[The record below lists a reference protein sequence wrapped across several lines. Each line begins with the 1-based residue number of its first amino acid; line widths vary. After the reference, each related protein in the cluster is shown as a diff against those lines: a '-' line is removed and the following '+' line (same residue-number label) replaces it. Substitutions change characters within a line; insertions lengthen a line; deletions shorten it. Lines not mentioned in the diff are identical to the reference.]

1 MLELLFQ
8 GFLEWMYG
16 LTLEAWEYFSSVLLD
31 LMSLDFAYLRTHMPI
46 IDTIMEIML
55 AVGWALLIGN
65 LVFQAVKGMVTGL
78 GFEAEDPK
86 LLFTRTFVFAFLLLA
101 SPQICRI
108 GLDMTS
114 TVIELLEMP
123 DAVDITFADE
133 ASFVGLT
140 SSWLLVILCGII
152 VMFQTFKLIMEMAER
167 YFVLAVL
174 TITAPLAFGMGGSRN
189 TSDIFTGWCRMFG
202 SMLLLMALNVVFMK
216 MLLSVLSFYPSGLD
230 VLPWMVLVITVV
242 KVAKKA
248 DSIISRIG
256 LNPAMT
262 GDSLGR
268 GVPGALA
275 YTVIRSM
282 ASNVARTVG
291 KGGGRGAAA
300 SGSGPP
306 NAPRTGG
313 PSGSRAGTATNT
325 SHINAQN
332 SASQQTS
339 VRNGSPQENSSQ
351 QTAQQNANTQ
361 QSASQHTNAQSS
373 SSTGSAAQTLQAN
386 TRHHSSRNTSVPH
399 GTRRSPSY
407 VNQKSNKSAAS
418 SNSSAVQSSNSQN
431 TQSVHAPQ
439 NQTTNIPAAVAAAVP
454 AGSVVRGARNLPGK
468 PSSGAKPVHASPAAA
483 SAPKQGTAKTPA
495 PINGTTHLV
504 SGNTQSAQQSIQNQ
518 NQQHSQQATS
528 QNAAMAAPAQQE
540 YRPAAH
546 AEPVIHSANTPVS
559 AGVPKAET
567 GTMQPNSGTAGN
579 KPATNVPAAR
589 STGVTPGMA
598 GTPQASIGG
607 RYTQQETQAVRSA
620 DQSQSASSTQTKL
633 SASHQEQTSAR
644 QSEMRSTNRERSPV
658 PPQTSSASVGT
669 HNGTQPHT
677 AAPSQAPAQSKPAD
691 IRSTNRQPASATTPA
706 EAVHAGSAPV
716 VQAGA
721 NTTMH
726 SQKSGNVMASSS
738 PQTNVQVEQ
747 RSTQRST
754 VHSSASSPQLTGNA
768 PTAQQ
773 EQSAAP
779 KATTVPGTAPQT
791 PNARQNTE
799 LRSSQRPPVS
809 ASSQPVP
816 PSGGKSTPA
825 SARQASTSVG
835 SSHVEQRA
843 TQRPATSPTP
853 PAPAGN
859 APSSNTAPTQVSA
872 GTPQQGARQ
881 SRNAAPITPA
891 TVVIGGD
898 HTSPA
903 RQESRPSASATKS
916 SPQVK
921 RPVPAQQESPRT
933 ATGKKER
940 PAPQHNGMAG
950 TAPHSVPQR
959 TPEIPIRTTAQQEQ
973 APFPKKTFIPL
984 SGKQPESIP
993 SHLDLKQEPQKS
1005 TKRPADPVEG
1015 GSNVTE

>member
-1 MLELLFQ
+1 
-8 GFLEWMYG
+8 
-16 LTLEAWEYFSSVLLD
+16 
-31 LMSLDFAYLRTHMPI
+31 MSLDFAYLRTHMPI

-133 ASFVGLT
+133 ASFIGLS
-140 SSWLLVILCGII
+140 SSWMLVIICGVI

-174 TITAPLAFGMGGSRN
+174 TITVPLAFGMGGSRN

-202 SMLLLMALNVVFMK
+202 SMCLLMALNVVFMK

-248 DSIISRIG
+248 DSIVSRIG

-291 KGGGRGAAA
+291 KGGGRGAAT
-300 SGSGPP
+300 SGSGRP

-313 PSGSRAGTATNT
+313 PSGARAGTTTNI
-325 SHINAQN
+325 SHTNAQN
-332 SASQQTS
+332 PASQQTS

-373 SSTGSAAQTLQAN
+373 SSTGSAVQTLQAN

-407 VNQKSNKSAAS
+407 VNQQSTKSAAS
-418 SNSSAVQSSNSQN
+418 SNSSAVQSSSSQN

-468 PSSGAKPVHASPAAA
+468 PTSGAKPVQTSPAATPT
-483 SAPKQGTAKTPA
+483 SKQGAAKTPA
-495 PINGTTHLV
+495 PISGTTHLV
-504 SGNTQSAQQSIQNQ
+504 SGNTQSAQQNIQNQ
-518 NQQHSQQATS
+518 NQQHTQQATS
-528 QNAAMAAPAQQE
+528 QNAAMAASAQQE
-540 YRPAAH
+540 YRPTVH
-546 AEPVIHSANTPVS
+546 AEPVMHSANAPASV
-559 AGVPKAET
+559 ET
-567 GTMQPNSGTAGN
+567 QKMGTNTAQPNSGIAGN
-579 KPATNVPAAR
+579 KPAANAPAAR
-589 STGVTPGMA
+589 STGVTPGIA

-620 DQSQSASSTQTKL
+620 DRSLSASSTQTKL
-633 SASHQEQTSAR
+633 SASQQEQTSTR
-644 QSEMRSTNRERSPV
+644 QSEMRSTNRERNPV
-658 PPQTSSASVGT
+658 SSQTSPASVGT
-669 HNGTQPHT
+669 HTGTQPHT
-677 AAPSQAPAQSKPAD
+677 AAPSQAPTQSKPAN
-691 IRSTNRQPASATTPA
+691 IRSTNRQPVSGTTPA
-706 EAVHAGSAPV
+706 GTASV
-716 VQAGA
+716 VQAGT

-747 RSTQRST
+747 RSTQRSS
-754 VHSSASSPQLTGNA
+754 VHSSVSSPQPVGNA
-768 PTAQQ
+768 PAAQQ
-773 EQSAAP
+773 EQLAVP
-779 KATTVPGTAPQT
+779 RTTTVPGTAPQ
-791 PNARQNTE
+791 ARQNTE
-799 LRSSQRPPVS
+799 LRSSQRTPIS
-809 ASSQPVP
+809 AGNQSIS
-816 PSGGKSTPA
+816 PSESRSTPT
-825 SARQASTSVG
+825 SAKQASTTVV
-835 SSHVEQRA
+835 SSQTEQRA
-843 TQRPATSPTP
+843 THRPAPASTP
-853 PAPAGN
+853 PAPAGK
-859 APSSNTAPTQVSA
+859 ALPPNTAPTQVSTGA
-872 GTPQQGARQ
+872 SQQGTRQ
-881 SRNAAPITPA
+881 SRNTAPGTPTA
-891 TVVIGGD
+891 VVISGD
-898 HTSPA
+898 HTSSA
-903 RQESRPSASATKS
+903 RQESRPPTSAATS
-916 SPQVK
+916 SPQAK
-921 RPVPAQQESPRT
+921 RPIPAQQEASRVAP
-933 ATGKKER
+933 GMKER
-940 PAPQHNGMAG
+940 SAPQHNGMAG
-950 TAPHSVPQR
+950 TAPQSGPQR
-959 TPEIPIRTTAQQEQ
+959 TPDTPIRTTAQQEQ
-973 APFPKKTFIPL
+973 APFLKKTFVPL

-993 SHLDLKQEPQKS
+993 SHLDLKQESQKS
-1005 TKRPADPVEG
+1005 TKRPVDPVEG
-1015 GSNVTE
+1015 GGNVSE

>member
-8 GFLEWMYG
+8 GFLEWAYG

-55 AVGWALLIGN
+55 AVGWALLLGN

-114 TVIELLEMP
+114 TIIELLEMP
-123 DAVDITFADE
+123 DAVDITLADD

-140 SSWLLVILCGII
+140 SSWMLVIICGII
-152 VMFQTFKLIMEMAER
+152 IMFQTFKLIMEMAER

-202 SMLLLMALNVVFMK
+202 SMLLLVALNVVFMK

-230 VLPWMVLVITVV
+230 VLPWMVLVVTIV

-248 DSIISRIG
+248 DSIVSRIG

-275 YTVIRSM
+275 YTVIRSI
-282 ASNVARTVG
+282 ASNVARTVS
-291 KGGGRGAAA
+291 KGGGRGAAS
-300 SGSGPP
+300 SGSGRP
-306 NAPRTGG
+306 NVPRTGG
-313 PSGSRAGTATNT
+313 PSGARAGAATNT

-339 VRNGSPQENSSQ
+339 IRNGSPQENSSQ
-351 QTAQQNANTQ
+351 QTAQQNANMP

-373 SSTGSAAQTLQAN
+373 SSTGSAAQPLQAN

-407 VNQKSNKSAAS
+407 VNQRSNKSAAS

-468 PSSGAKPVHASPAAA
+468 PTARAKPVHASPAAA
-483 SAPKQGTAKTPA
+483 SAPKQGAVKTPA

-504 SGNTQSAQQSIQNQ
+504 SGSTQSAQQSIQ
-518 NQQHSQQATS
+518 QQTQQATS

-540 YRPAAH
+540 HRPNAH
-546 AEPVIHSANTPVS
+546 AEPVIHSANTPAS
-559 AGVPKAET
+559 GGVPKQSAT
-567 GTMQPNSGTAGN
+567 PPSSGTAGTN
-579 KPATNVPAAR
+579 PAAAPTAR
-589 STGVTPGMA
+589 STGITPGMA

-607 RYTQQETQAVRSA
+607 RYTQQETQAVRST
-620 DQSQSASSTQTKL
+620 DRSQSANSAQAKL
-633 SASHQEQTSAR
+633 SASQQEQTSTR
-644 QSEMRSTNRERSPV
+644 QSEVRSTNRDRN
-658 PPQTSSASVGT
+658 PPPAQTTPASAGV
-669 HNGTQPHT
+669 HNRTPPH
-677 AAPSQAPAQSKPAD
+677 AATPSQTPAQGKPAD
-691 IRSTNRQPASATTPA
+691 IRSTNRPPVPGTTP
-706 EAVHAGSAPV
+706 AGSAPV
-716 VQAGA
+716 VQTGT

-726 SQKSGNVMASSS
+726 SHRSGNVAANSS
-738 PQTNVQVEQ
+738 PQTNVQVDQ

-754 VHSSASSPQLTGNA
+754 VHSSAASPQTTL
-768 PTAQQ
+768 TAQQ
-773 EQSAAP
+773 EQPAVP
-779 KATTVPGTAPQT
+779 RTTTVPGTAPQAPT
-791 PNARQNTE
+791 AQQNTE

-809 ASSQPVP
+809 ESPKAASPSEGKSIPASS
-816 PSGGKSTPA
+816 
-825 SARQASTSVG
+825 RQASTPVG
-835 SSHVEQRA
+835 ASQTEQRA
-843 TQRPATSPTP
+843 THRPAPSSVP
-853 PAPAGN
+853 PAPAGS
-859 APSSNTAPTQVSA
+859 AASPQTASAQVPSGTSQQTARQGRNTAP
-872 GTPQQGARQ
+872 GTP
-881 SRNAAPITPA
+881 AA
-891 TVVIGGD
+891 VVISGD
-898 HTSPA
+898 HTSTA
-903 RQESRPSASATKS
+903 RQESRPPAAAAAA
-916 SPQVK
+916 SPQAK
-921 RPVPAQQESPRT
+921 RPIPAQQEAPRT
-933 ATGKKER
+933 ASGKKER
-940 PAPQHNGMAG
+940 PAPQHTGMAG
-950 TAPHSVPQR
+950 TAPQSVPQR
-959 TPEIPIRTTAQQEQ
+959 TPDPSGRVTAQQEQ
-973 APFPKKTFIPL
+973 PPFPKKTFVPL

-993 SHLDLKQEPQKS
+993 SHLDLKQDPQKS
-1005 TKRPADPVEG
+1005 TKRPADSVEG
-1015 GSNVTE
+1015 GGDVTE

>member
-8 GFLEWMYG
+8 GFLEWTYG

-31 LMSLDFAYLRTHMPI
+31 LMSLDFSYLRTHMPI

-114 TVIELLEMP
+114 TVIDLLDMP
-123 DAVDITFADE
+123 DAVNITFADE
-133 ASFVGLT
+133 ASFGGL
-140 SSWLLVILCGII
+140 SASWLLVILCGII

-291 KGGGRGAAA
+291 KGGRGAAP
-300 SGSGPP
+300 SGSGRP

-313 PSGSRAGTATNT
+313 PSGSRTGAATNT
-325 SHINAQN
+325 SHINTQN

-418 SNSSAVQSSNSQN
+418 SNSSAVQSSSSQN

-439 NQTTNIPAAVAAAVP
+439 NQTANIPAAVAAAVP

-468 PSSGAKPVHASPAAA
+468 PTAGAKPVHASPAAD
-483 SAPKQGTAKTPA
+483 SVPRQGTAKTPA

-528 QNAAMAAPAQQE
+528 QNAAMAAPAQQG
-540 YRPAAH
+540 YRPAVH
-546 AEPVIHSANTPVS
+546 AEPVMHSTNTPASV
-559 AGVPKAET
+559 GVPKPET
-567 GTMQPNSGTAGN
+567 GTTQPNPGIAGS
-579 KPATNVPAAR
+579 KPATNAPAAH

-598 GTPQASIGG
+598 GTPQVSIGG

-620 DQSQSASSTQTKL
+620 DQSQSANSTQTKL
-633 SASHQEQTSAR
+633 SASHQEQTSAL
-644 QSEMRSTNRERSPV
+644 QSEMRSTNRERSPA
-658 PPQTSSASVGT
+658 PTQTSPASVGT
-669 HNGTQPHT
+669 HTGTQPHT
-677 AAPSQAPAQSKPAD
+677 ATPSQAPAQSKPAD

-706 EAVHAGSAPV
+706 GAVHAGAAPV

-721 NTTMH
+721 NTTTH

-754 VHSSASSPQLTGNA
+754 VHSSAASPQMKGNA

-773 EQSAAP
+773 EQSAVSRT
-779 KATTVPGTAPQT
+779 TTVLGTAPQT

-799 LRSSQRPPVS
+799 PRSSQQPPVS
-809 ASSQPVP
+809 ASPQPAP
-816 PSGGKSTPA
+816 PSGNKSTPA

-872 GTPQQGARQ
+872 GAPQQGARQ
-881 SRNAAPITPA
+881 SRNGAPITPA
-891 TVVIGGD
+891 TVVISGD

-903 RQESRPSASATKS
+903 RQESRPPASAAKS

-950 TAPHSVPQR
+950 TAPQSVPQR
-959 TPEIPIRTTAQQEQ
+959 TPDIPVRTTAQQEQ
-973 APFPKKTFIPL
+973 TPFPKKTFVPL

>member
-8 GFLEWMYG
+8 GFLEWTYG

-114 TVIELLEMP
+114 TVIELLDMP
-123 DAVDITFADE
+123 DAVNITFADE
-133 ASFVGLT
+133 ASFGGL
-140 SSWLLVILCGII
+140 SASWLLVILCGII

-202 SMLLLMALNVVFMK
+202 SMCLLMALNVVFMK

-248 DSIISRIG
+248 DSIVSRIG

-282 ASNVARTVG
+282 ASNVAKTVG
-291 KGGGRGAAA
+291 KGGRGAAA
-300 SGSGPP
+300 SGSGRP

-361 QSASQHTNAQSS
+361 QSASQHTNAQSG
-373 SSTGSAAQTLQAN
+373 SSTSSAVQTLQAN
-386 TRHHSSRNTSVPH
+386 TKHHSSRNTSVPH
-399 GTRRSPSY
+399 GTKRAPSH
-407 VNQKSNKSAAS
+407 VTPQSNRTASASA
-418 SNSSAVQSSNSQN
+418 NTSAVQASHNQNS
-431 TQSVHAPQ
+431 QSVHAPQ

-468 PSSGAKPVHASPAAA
+468 PSTDAKPVHTSPAAA
-483 SAPKQGTAKTPA
+483 SVPRQGTAKAPA
-495 PINGTTHLV
+495 PINGTTRLV
-504 SGNTQSAQQSIQNQ
+504 SGNTQSAQQNIQNQ

-528 QNAAMAAPAQQE
+528 QNAAMAASAQQE
-540 YRPAAH
+540 YRPAVH
-546 AEPVIHSANTPVS
+546 AEPVMHSANTPASVD
-559 AGVPKAET
+559 APKAGA
-567 GTMQPNSGTAGN
+567 GTTQPNSGTAGN
-579 KPATNVPAAR
+579 KPATNAPAAR

-598 GTPQASIGG
+598 GTPQVSIGG
-607 RYTQQETQAVRSA
+607 RYTQQETQAVRST
-620 DQSQSASSTQTKL
+620 DRSQSASNVQTKL
-633 SASHQEQTSAR
+633 SASQQEQTSAR
-644 QSEMRSTNRERSPV
+644 QSEMRSTNREHNPV
-658 PPQTSSASVGT
+658 PSQTSPASVGT
-669 HNGTQPHT
+669 HTGTQPHT
-677 AAPSQAPAQSKPAD
+677 AAPTQTPAQSKPS
-691 IRSTNRQPASATTPA
+691 IRSTNRQPVAGKTPA
-706 EAVHAGSAPV
+706 GAVHAGAAPV

-754 VHSSASSPQLTGNA
+754 VHSSAVSPQMKGNA
-768 PTAQQ
+768 PPVQQ
-773 EQSAAP
+773 EQTAVP
-779 KATTVPGTAPQT
+779 RATTVPGTAPQA
-791 PNARQNTE
+791 PNAHQNTE
-799 LRSSQRPPVS
+799 LRSSQRTPVS
-809 ASSQPVP
+809 AGNQSIS
-816 PSGGKSTPA
+816 PSES
-825 SARQASTSVG
+825 RSTSTSPRQP
-835 SSHVEQRA
+835 SSNGVPSQSEQRA
-843 TQRPATSPTP
+843 THRPATSSTS
-853 PAPAGN
+853 PATAGK
-859 APSSNTAPTQVSA
+859 APSPNTAPTQVPTGA
-872 GTPQQGARQ
+872 PQQGTRQ
-881 SRNAAPITPA
+881 SRNVAPGTPTA
-891 TVVIGGD
+891 VVISGD

-903 RQESRPSASATKS
+903 RQESRPPASATPS
-916 SPQVK
+916 SPQAK
-921 RPVPAQQESPRT
+921 RPVPAQQESPRA
-933 ATGKKER
+933 ATEKKER

-950 TAPHSVPQR
+950 TVPQSSPQR
-959 TPEIPIRTTAQQEQ
+959 TPDTPVRTTAQQEQ
-973 APFPKKTFIPL
+973 APFPKKTFVPL
-984 SGKQPESIP
+984 SSKQPESIP
-993 SHLDLKQEPQKS
+993 SHLDLKQESQKS

-1015 GSNVTE
+1015 GGNVSE

>member
-1 MLELLFQ
+1 LLELLFQ
-8 GFLEWMYG
+8 GFLEWTYG

-46 IDTIMEIML
+46 VDTIMEIML

-133 ASFVGLT
+133 ASFIGLS
-140 SSWLLVILCGII
+140 SSWMLVIICGVI

-202 SMLLLMALNVVFMK
+202 SMCLLMALNVVFMK

-248 DSIISRIG
+248 DSIVSRIG

-282 ASNVARTVG
+282 ASNVAKTVG
-291 KGGGRGAAA
+291 KGGRGAVAA
-300 SGSGPP
+300 GSGRP
-306 NAPRTGG
+306 NAPRAGG
-313 PSGSRAGTATNT
+313 PSGARAGTTTNT
-325 SHINAQN
+325 SHTNAQN
-332 SASQQTS
+332 AASQQTS
-339 VRNGSPQENSSQ
+339 VRNGYPQENSSQ

-361 QSASQHTNAQSS
+361 QNASQHTNAQSS
-373 SSTGSAAQTLQAN
+373 SSTGSAVQTLQAN
-386 TRHHSSRNTSVPH
+386 TKHHSSRNTSVPH
-399 GTRRSPSY
+399 GTKRAPSH
-407 VNQKSNKSAAS
+407 VTPQSNRTASASA
-418 SNSSAVQSSNSQN
+418 NTSAVQTSHNQNSQAI
-431 TQSVHAPQ
+431 HAPQ
-439 NQTTNIPAAVAAAVP
+439 NQITNIPAAVAAAVP
-454 AGSVVRGARNLPGK
+454 AGSVVRGARNLPRK
-468 PSSGAKPVHASPAAA
+468 PTAGAKPVQTSPATA

-495 PINGTTHLV
+495 PITGTTHLV
-504 SGNTQSAQQSIQNQ
+504 FGNTQSAQQNIQNQ
-518 NQQHSQQATS
+518 NQQHTQQATS
-528 QNAAMAAPAQQE
+528 QNAAMAASAQQE
-540 YRPAAH
+540 YRPTVH
-546 AEPVIHSANTPVS
+546 AEPVMHSANIPASIETPKV
-559 AGVPKAET
+559 GT
-567 GTMQPNSGTAGN
+567 GTTQQNSGTAEN
-579 KPATNVPAAR
+579 KPAVAPAAR
-589 STGVTPGMA
+589 STGVIPGIA

-620 DQSQSASSTQTKL
+620 DRSQSASNTQTKL
-633 SASHQEQTSAR
+633 SAFQQEQTSAR

-658 PPQTSSASVGT
+658 PSQPSPASLGT
-669 HNGTQPHT
+669 HTGTQPHT
-677 AAPSQAPAQSKPAD
+677 AAPSQVPAQAKPAD
-691 IRSTNRQPASATTPA
+691 IRSTNRQPASGTTPA
-706 EAVHAGSAPV
+706 GAASV
-716 VQAGA
+716 VQAGT

-747 RSTQRST
+747 RSTQRSS
-754 VHSSASSPQLTGNA
+754 VHSSASSPQPVGNA
-768 PTAQQ
+768 PAAQQ
-773 EQSAAP
+773 EQP
-779 KATTVPGTAPQT
+779 TVPRTTTVPGTAPQA
-791 PNARQNTE
+791 PNAHQNTE
-799 LRSSQRPPVS
+799 LRSSQRTPVS
-809 ASSQPVP
+809 AGNQSIS
-816 PSGGKSTPA
+816 PSES
-825 SARQASTSVG
+825 RSTSTSPRQP
-835 SSHVEQRA
+835 SSNGVPSRSEQRA
-843 TQRPATSPTP
+843 THRPVTSSAPPAT
-853 PAPAGN
+853 AGK
-859 APSSNTAPTQVSA
+859 APSPNTAPTQVST
-872 GTPQQGARQ
+872 GVPQQGSRQ
-881 SRNAAPITPA
+881 SRNAAPATPTA
-891 TVVIGGD
+891 VVVSGD

-903 RQESRPSASATKS
+903 RQESRPPASATPS
-916 SPQVK
+916 SPQAK
-921 RPVPAQQESPRT
+921 RPVPAKQESPRT
-933 ATGKKER
+933 ATGNKER
-940 PAPQHNGMAG
+940 PAPQHNGIAG

-959 TPEIPIRTTAQQEQ
+959 TPETPIRTTAQQEQ

-993 SHLDLKQEPQKS
+993 SHLDLKQESQKS
-1005 TKRPADPVEG
+1005 TKRPVDPVEG
-1015 GSNVTE
+1015 GGNVSE

>member
-8 GFLEWMYG
+8 GFLEWTYG

-114 TVIELLEMP
+114 TVIELLDIP
-123 DAVDITFADE
+123 DAVNITFADE
-133 ASFVGLT
+133 ASFGGL
-140 SSWLLVILCGII
+140 SASWLLVILCGII

-282 ASNVARTVG
+282 AFNVARTVG
-291 KGGGRGAAA
+291 KGGRGAAA
-300 SGSGPP
+300 SSTGRP

-313 PSGSRAGTATNT
+313 PSGSRAGAATNT
-325 SHINAQN
+325 SHINTQN

-373 SSTGSAAQTLQAN
+373 SSTGAAAQTLQAN

-399 GTRRSPSY
+399 GTRRSLNY
-407 VNQKSNKSAAS
+407 VNQQSTKSAAS

-439 NQTTNIPAAVAAAVP
+439 NQTANIPAAVAAAVP
-454 AGSVVRGARNLPGK
+454 AGSVVRGARNLSGK
-468 PSSGAKPVHASPAAA
+468 FSTGAKPAHASPAAA

-579 KPATNVPAAR
+579 KPATNVPATR

-598 GTPQASIGG
+598 ETPQASIGG

-658 PPQTSSASVGT
+658 PPQTSPASVGT
-669 HNGTQPHT
+669 HNGIQSHT
-677 AAPSQAPAQSKPAD
+677 AAPSQAPAQNKPAD
-691 IRSTNRQPASATTPA
+691 VRSTNRQPVSGTTPA
-706 EAVHAGSAPV
+706 GAVHAGAAPV

-721 NTTMH
+721 NTAMH

-754 VHSSASSPQLTGNA
+754 VHSSSPSPQVKGNA
-768 PTAQQ
+768 PAAQQ

-779 KATTVPGTAPQT
+779 RTTTVPGTAPQA

-799 LRSSQRPPVS
+799 PRSSQRPPVS
-809 ASSQPVP
+809 ASSQPVL
-816 PSGGKSTPA
+816 PSGSKRTPT

-843 TQRPATSPTP
+843 TQRPATSSTP
-853 PAPAGN
+853 PATAGN
-859 APSSNTAPTQVSA
+859 TPSPNTVPSQVSA
-872 GTPQQGARQ
+872 GAPQQGARQ

-891 TVVIGGD
+891 AVVISGD

-903 RQESRPSASATKS
+903 RQESRPPASAATS

-921 RPVPAQQESPRT
+921 RPVPAQQESSRT

-940 PAPQHNGMAG
+940 PVPQHHGIAG
-950 TAPHSVPQR
+950 TAPQSVPQR
-959 TPEIPIRTTAQQEQ
+959 TPDTPVRTTAQQEQ
-973 APFPKKTFIPL
+973 APFPKKTFVPL

-993 SHLDLKQEPQKS
+993 SHLDLKQESQKS
-1005 TKRPADPVEG
+1005 TKRPVDPVEG
-1015 GSNVTE
+1015 GSNVPE

>member
-8 GFLEWMYG
+8 GFLEWTYG

-114 TVIELLEMP
+114 TVIELLDMP
-123 DAVDITFADE
+123 DAVNITFADE
-133 ASFVGLT
+133 ASFGGL
-140 SSWLLVILCGII
+140 SASWLLVILCGII

-291 KGGGRGAAA
+291 KGGRGAAT
-300 SGSGPP
+300 SGSGRP

-339 VRNGSPQENSSQ
+339 VRNGSSQENSSQ
-351 QTAQQNANTQ
+351 QTAQQNANMQ

-399 GTRRSPSY
+399 GTRRAPSH
-407 VNQKSNKSAAS
+407 VTPQSNKAAAAS

-468 PSSGAKPVHASPAAA
+468 PSTGAKPVHASPAAA
-483 SAPKQGTAKTPA
+483 SASKQGTAKTPA

-504 SGNTQSAQQSIQNQ
+504 SGNTQSAQQNIQNQ

-528 QNAAMAAPAQQE
+528 QNAAMAASAQQE
-540 YRPAAH
+540 YRPAVH
-546 AEPVIHSANTPVS
+546 TEPVMHSANTPASV
-559 AGVPKAET
+559 GVPKPET
-567 GTMQPNSGTAGN
+567 GKTQPNSGTAGN
-579 KPATNVPAAR
+579 KPATNAPAAR
-589 STGVTPGMA
+589 STGVVPGMA

-607 RYTQQETQAVRSA
+607 RYTQQETQAVRST
-620 DQSQSASSTQTKL
+620 DRSQSSSNVQTKL
-633 SASHQEQTSAR
+633 SASQQEQTSAR
-644 QSEMRSTNRERSPV
+644 QSEMRSTNRERSPA
-658 PPQTSSASVGT
+658 PTQTSPASVGT
-669 HNGTQPHT
+669 HTGTQPHT
-677 AAPSQAPAQSKPAD
+677 ATPSQAPAQSKPAD
-691 IRSTNRQPASATTPA
+691 IRSTNRQPVSATTPA
-706 EAVHAGSAPV
+706 GAIHAGAAPV

-754 VHSSASSPQLTGNA
+754 VHSFAFSPQLTGNA
-768 PTAQQ
+768 PTSQQ
-773 EQSAAP
+773 EF
-779 KATTVPGTAPQT
+779 
-791 PNARQNTE
+791 
-799 LRSSQRPPVS
+799 
-809 ASSQPVP
+809 
-816 PSGGKSTPA
+816 
-825 SARQASTSVG
+825 
-835 SSHVEQRA
+835 
-843 TQRPATSPTP
+843 
-853 PAPAGN
+853 
-859 APSSNTAPTQVSA
+859 
-872 GTPQQGARQ
+872 
-881 SRNAAPITPA
+881 
-891 TVVIGGD
+891 
-898 HTSPA
+898 
-903 RQESRPSASATKS
+903 
-916 SPQVK
+916 
-921 RPVPAQQESPRT
+921 PRT
-933 ATGKKER
+933 AAGKKER

-950 TAPHSVPQR
+950 TAPQSIPQR
-959 TPEIPIRTTAQQEQ
+959 TPDTPIRTTAQQEQ
-973 APFPKKTFIPL
+973 ALFPKKKFVPL

-993 SHLDLKQEPQKS
+993 SQLELKQESPKS
-1005 TKRPADPVEG
+1005 TKRPADPGEG
-1015 GSNVTE
+1015 GGNVSE

>member
-8 GFLEWMYG
+8 GFLEWTYG

-114 TVIELLEMP
+114 TVIELLDMP
-123 DAVDITFADE
+123 DAVNITFADE
-133 ASFVGLT
+133 ASFGGL
-140 SSWLLVILCGII
+140 SASWLLVILCGII

-202 SMLLLMALNVVFMK
+202 SMCLLMALNVVFMK

-248 DSIISRIG
+248 DSIVSRIG

-291 KGGGRGAAA
+291 KGGRGAAA
-300 SGSGPP
+300 SGSGRP

-313 PSGSRAGTATNT
+313 PSGSRAGTTTNT
-325 SHINAQN
+325 SHTNAQN
-332 SASQQTS
+332 AASQQTS
-339 VRNGSPQENSSQ
+339 VRNGSPQENTSQ

-361 QSASQHTNAQSS
+361 QSASQHTNAQSC
-373 SSTGSAAQTLQAN
+373 SSTGSAAQTLQTN
-386 TRHHSSRNTSVPH
+386 TRHYSSRNTSVPH
-399 GTRRSPSY
+399 GTKRAPSH
-407 VNQKSNKSAAS
+407 VTPQSNRAAS
-418 SNSSAVQSSNSQN
+418 ISANTPAVQASHNQN
-431 TQSVHAPQ
+431 TQAVNTPQ
-439 NQTTNIPAAVAAAVP
+439 SQITNIPTAVAAAVP

-468 PSSGAKPVHASPAAA
+468 SSTGAKPVHASPAAV
-483 SAPKQGTAKTPA
+483 SVPRQGTAKTPA
-495 PINGTTHLV
+495 SVNGTTHLV
-504 SGNTQSAQQSIQNQ
+504 SGNTQSAQQNIQNQ
-518 NQQHSQQATS
+518 NQQHIQQATS
-528 QNAAMAAPAQQE
+528 QNAAMAASAQQE
-540 YRPAAH
+540 YRPTVH
-546 AEPVIHSANTPVS
+546 AEPVMHSANTPASV
-559 AGVPKAET
+559 GVPKPET
-567 GTMQPNSGTAGN
+567 GTMQPNFGTAGN
-579 KPATNVPAAR
+579 KPATNAPAAR
-589 STGVTPGMA
+589 STGVTSGMA
-598 GTPQASIGG
+598 ETPQTSIGG
-607 RYTQQETQAVRSA
+607 RYTQQETQTVRSA
-620 DQSQSASSTQTKL
+620 DRSQSASNTQTKL
-633 SASHQEQTSAR
+633 SAFQQEQTSAR

-658 PPQTSSASVGT
+658 PSQTSPAPVGT
-669 HNGTQPHT
+669 HNGTQFHT
-677 AAPSQAPAQSKPAD
+677 AAPTQAPAQSKPAD
-691 IRSTNRQPASATTPA
+691 VRSTNRQPASGTTPA
-706 EAVHAGSAPV
+706 GAALAGATPV
-716 VQAGA
+716 VQAGT

-754 VHSSASSPQLTGNA
+754 VHSSASSPQPVGNA
-768 PTAQQ
+768 PAAQQ
-773 EQSAAP
+773 EQPAVP
-779 KATTVPGTAPQT
+779 RTTTVPGTAPQV

-799 LRSSQRPPVS
+799 LRSSQRTPAS
-809 ASSQPVP
+809 AGN
-816 PSGGKSTPA
+816 PSIFPSESRSTPA
-825 SARQASTSVG
+825 SPRQPSPNGVPSQ
-835 SSHVEQRA
+835 SEQRA
-843 TQRPATSPTP
+843 THRPAPSSAP

-859 APSSNTAPTQVSA
+859 APSPNTAPTQVSA
-872 GTPQQGARQ
+872 GAPQQGARQ

-891 TVVIGGD
+891 AVVVSGN
-898 HTSPA
+898 HTSSA
-903 RQESRPSASATKS
+903 RQESHPPASTATS
-916 SPQVK
+916 SPQAK

-940 PAPQHNGMAG
+940 LAPQHNGMAG
-950 TAPHSVPQR
+950 TAPQPVPQR
-959 TPEIPIRTTAQQEQ
+959 TPDTPIRTTAQQEQ
-973 APFPKKTFIPL
+973 ASFPKKTFVPL

-993 SHLDLKQEPQKS
+993 SHLDLKQDAQKS
-1005 TKRPADPVEG
+1005 TKRPVNPVEG
-1015 GSNVTE
+1015 GGNVPE

>member
-8 GFLEWMYG
+8 GFLEWTYG

-114 TVIELLEMP
+114 TVIDLLDMP
-123 DAVDITFADE
+123 DAVNITFADE
-133 ASFVGLT
+133 ASFGGL
-140 SSWLLVILCGII
+140 SASWLLVILCGII

-248 DSIISRIG
+248 DSILSRIG

-291 KGGGRGAAA
+291 KGGGRGAATA
-300 SGSGPP
+300 GSGRP

-313 PSGSRAGTATNT
+313 PSGVRAGTTTNT
-325 SHINAQN
+325 SHTNAQN
-332 SASQQTS
+332 AASQQTS
-339 VRNGSPQENSSQ
+339 VRNGSPQENTSQ
-351 QTAQQNANTQ
+351 QTAQQKANMQ
-361 QSASQHTNAQSS
+361 QSASQHTNAQNS

-386 TRHHSSRNTSVPH
+386 TKQHSSRNTSVPR
-399 GTRRSPSY
+399 GTRRPPSY

-418 SNSSAVQSSNSQN
+418 SNSSAVRSSNSQN

-468 PSSGAKPVHASPAAA
+468 SAAGAKPAHASPAAA
-483 SAPKQGTAKTPA
+483 SASRQGTAKAPA

-504 SGNTQSAQQSIQNQ
+504 SGNTQSAQQNIQNQ
-518 NQQHSQQATS
+518 NQQHTQQTAS

-540 YRPAAH
+540 YRPAVH
-546 AEPVIHSANTPVS
+546 AEPVMHSANTPASV
-559 AGVPKAET
+559 GVPKPET
-567 GTMQPNSGTAGN
+567 STTQPNSGTAGS
-579 KPATNVPAAR
+579 KPAVAPAAR

-598 GTPQASIGG
+598 GTPQTSIGG
-607 RYTQQETQAVRSA
+607 HYTQQETQTVRSM
-620 DQSQSASSTQTKL
+620 DRSQSASNAQTKL
-633 SASHQEQTSAR
+633 SASQQEQTSAR
-644 QSEMRSTNRERSPV
+644 QSEMRSTNRERNPV
-658 PPQTSSASVGT
+658 LSQTSPTSVET

-677 AAPSQAPAQSKPAD
+677 AAPAQAPAQSKPAD
-691 IRSTNRQPASATTPA
+691 IRSTNRQPVSATTPA
-706 EAVHAGSAPV
+706 GAVHAGTAPV

-754 VHSSASSPQLTGNA
+754 VHSSAASPQMKGNA
-768 PTAQQ
+768 PAAQQ
-773 EQSAAP
+773 EQSAVPRA
-779 KATTVPGTAPQT
+779 ATVPGTAPQT
-791 PNARQNTE
+791 PNAHQNTE
-799 LRSSQRPPVS
+799 LRSSQRPPGS
-809 ASSQPVP
+809 ASPQTVP
-816 PSGGKSTPA
+816 PSGNKSTPT
-825 SARQASTSVG
+825 SARQTSTSVG

-859 APSSNTAPTQVSA
+859 APSPNPAPTQVSA
-872 GTPQQGARQ
+872 GAPQQGARQ

-891 TVVIGGD
+891 AVVVSGD
-898 HTSPA
+898 HTSSA
-903 RQESRPSASATKS
+903 WQESRPPASAATS
-916 SPQVK
+916 SPQAK
-921 RPVPAQQESPRT
+921 RPVPAQQESSRT

-950 TAPHSVPQR
+950 TTPQSVPQR
-959 TPEIPIRTTAQQEQ
+959 TPDTPIRTTAQQEQ
-973 APFPKKTFIPL
+973 APFPKKAFVPL

-993 SHLDLKQEPQKS
+993 SHLDLKQASQKS
-1005 TKRPADPVEG
+1005 TKRPTDPGEG